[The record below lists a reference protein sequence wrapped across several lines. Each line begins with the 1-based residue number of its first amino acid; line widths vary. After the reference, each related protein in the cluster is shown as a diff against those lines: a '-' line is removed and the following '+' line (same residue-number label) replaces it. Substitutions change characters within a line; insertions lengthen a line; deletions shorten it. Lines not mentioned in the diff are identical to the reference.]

1 MHCIMCSMN
10 KTPQHTHKEE
20 KHNNFLTYLI
30 FFTAASSFISS
41 LFFPAF
47 LAQVQDIDGYWVLFL
62 GWLGFLFFQ
71 FAWYAAPL
79 MLLAVY
85 TSTQSPR
92 FAFLLAILAIVI
104 ASEAFLFDEIPLRE
118 AQQKILGYGLGFYL
132 WYGSFYIAALGVLQK
147 LLLWRA
153 LNNRRGQVIKE
164 KQSCSPQSVGDF
176 DLAQPRTGVAKKV
189 ILSSCNE
196 QKKRPIVA
204 VIPPPLPKKQVSVS
218 ALMPPPLPVR
228 RENDV
233 VIPPPLPRRLHVN

>member
-1 MHCIMCSMN
+1 MYFMKKS
-10 KTPQHTHKEE
+10 PQHAYKEE
-20 KHNNFLTYLI
+20 KYSNSLTYLV
-30 FFTAASSFISS
+30 FFIAASSFISA

-47 LAQVQDIDGYWVLFL
+47 LAQTQDIDGYWVLFL

-85 TSTQSPR
+85 TSAQSPR
-92 FAFLLAILAIVI
+92 FAFLLAVLAIII

-147 LLLWRA
+147 LLLWHA
-153 LNNRRGQVIKE
+153 LNNRRGQVSKE
-164 KQSCSPQSVGDF
+164 KQSHSPQAMGDF
-176 DLAQPRTGVAKKV
+176 DLAQPRIGVAKKV
-189 ILSSCNE
+189 ILSSC
-196 QKKRPIVA
+196 K
-204 VIPPPLPKKQVSVS
+204 PPPLPKKEQVSVS

-228 RENDV
+228 CESDY
-233 VIPPPLPRRLHVN
+233 VIPPPPLPRRLHAN